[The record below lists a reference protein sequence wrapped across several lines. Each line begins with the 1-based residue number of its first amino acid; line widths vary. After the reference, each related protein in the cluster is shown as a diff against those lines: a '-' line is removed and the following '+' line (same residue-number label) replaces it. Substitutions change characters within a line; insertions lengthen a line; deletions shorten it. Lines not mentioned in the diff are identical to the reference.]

1 MDDLDQCMAVPKKL
15 RLPREIDP
23 EGVAMMVR
31 QLNGHTANREQADI
45 LVKLV
50 AMQHPKKPYWWQVA
64 KALWEQER
72 GIC

>member
-1 MDDLDQCMAVPKKL
+1 MAVPKKL
-15 RLPREIDP
+15 RLPKEIAPD
-23 EGVAMMVR
+23 GVAMMEQ
-31 QLNGHTANREQADI
+31 QLSRHTLNREQLDI

-50 AMQHPKKPYWWQVA
+50 AMQHPQKPYWWQVA